1 MSADVSGRSG
11 RDLVQLATMVRGA
24 AHGRGVRK
32 GGDDSAQARP
42 PARGEASRVCGDS
55 ALTDAREALILRS
68 RVVES
73 RD

>member
-1 MSADVSGRSG
+1 VSADVTGRAG
-11 RDLVQLATMVRGA
+11 WDLGQLAGIGRGP
-24 AHGRGVRK
+24 AHGRGARK